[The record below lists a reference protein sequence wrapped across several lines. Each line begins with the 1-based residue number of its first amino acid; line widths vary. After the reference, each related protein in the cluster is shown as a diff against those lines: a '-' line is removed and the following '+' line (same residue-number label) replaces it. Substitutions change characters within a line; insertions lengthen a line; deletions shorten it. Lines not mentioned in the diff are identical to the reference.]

1 MSDLQTP
8 VPVTDNTVVGGKAA
22 EEGSLLT
29 GKVDEGITSLTEGAP
44 TELPHA
50 WMNGMTTE
58 QKADADLIKSVSK
71 FEKGIPDLVGSY
83 AALEKKLSQAVS
95 VPNET
100 ATEEEK
106 ARYRKAIGVPEK
118 LEDYKLGEV
127 SLPEGITVD
136 EAMQKD
142 FLKIVHTAGLNDA
155 QASGI
160 YQWYMKTYGEQIVA
174 AQKIVK
180 TTQAEAETAMRQ
192 KLGADYD
199 AGQTYMERA
208 FEKYG
213 SPPVAALF
221 KRTGIGNSPEIIEMF
236 SKIGKDISEHGF
248 VDGSRGE
255 HLESGTVGNRTDEQ
269 IAASIYP
276 EGQ

>member
-1 MSDLQTP
+1 MSDLQTTAP
-8 VPVTDNTVVGGKAA
+8 VKDNTVVEGKTA
-22 EEGSLLT
+22 EAGSLLT
-29 GKVDEGITSLTEGAP
+29 GKGEGTPALPAGAP

-118 LEDYKLGEV
+118 SEDYKLGEI
-127 SLPEGITVD
+127 SLPEGLAVD

-142 FLKIVHTAGLNDA
+142 FLKIVHTAGLNVA

-160 YQWYMKTYGEQIVA
+160 YQWYMKTYGEQFAA
-174 AQKIVK
+174 AQKVVK
-180 TTQAEAETAMRQ
+180 TTQAEATTALRGE
-192 KLGADYD
+192 LGADFD
-199 AGQTYMERA
+199 AAQTLKERS

-213 SPPVAALF
+213 TPHVAKLFALS
-221 KRTGIGNSPEIIEMF
+221 GIGNDPEVIKMF
-236 SKIGKDISEHGF
+236 INIGKDTSDHRF

-255 HLESGTVGNRTDEQ
+255 HLESGTVGSRTDKQ
-269 IAASIYP
+269 IAAVVYP
-276 EGQ
+276 EVQ